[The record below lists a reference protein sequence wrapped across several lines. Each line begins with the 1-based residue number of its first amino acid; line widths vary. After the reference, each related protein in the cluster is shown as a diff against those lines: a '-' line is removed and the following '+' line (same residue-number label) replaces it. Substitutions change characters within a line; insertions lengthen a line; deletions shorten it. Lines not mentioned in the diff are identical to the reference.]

1 MFLHVAYN
9 TLVKKKTTL
18 FNLKDLIV
26 YFLVAG
32 TGAAV
37 QFAAGSFFRN
47 YTDYSVS
54 VSLGYIVSA
63 IVGFV
68 LTKMFAFDARN
79 TNKTRR
85 EMVKFGIVVAI
96 SFGITVG
103 FATLTLKILHAS
115 TGQDVMYALPFEKI
129 PFLLQLFP
137 FLSKFQEINVTEA
150 SATLV
155 GMGLSFVSN
164 YILHKTFTFK
174 STGFYD
180 RAKAALNLGKN

>member
-1 MFLHVAYN
+1 LFLHVAYN

-26 YFLVAG
+26 YFLIAG

-37 QFAAGSFFRN
+37 QFVSGSFFRN
-47 YTDYSVS
+47 YVDFYTS
-54 VSLGYIVSA
+54 VSLGYIVSFF
-63 IVGFV
+63 VGFI
-68 LTKMFAFDARN
+68 LTKLFAFDARN

-85 EMVKFGIVVAI
+85 EMVKFGIVAGI

-103 FATLTLKILHAS
+103 FAALTLQIFHAS
-115 TGQDVMYALPFEKI
+115 NPKDLIYTLPLEVI
-129 PFLLQLFP
+129 PAK
-137 FLSKFQEINVTEA
+137 SRDINVTEA

>member
-1 MFLHVAYN
+1 
-9 TLVKKKTTL
+9 VKKESAL

-26 YFLVAG
+26 YFLIAG

-37 QFAAGSFFRN
+37 QLVSGSYFRN
-47 YTDYSVS
+47 YTTYFVS
-54 VSLGYIVSA
+54 ISLGYIVSFF
-63 IVGFV
+63 VGFV
-68 LTKMFAFDARN
+68 LTKLFAFDARN

-85 EMVKFGIVVAI
+85 EMVKFGIVAAI

-103 FATLTLKILHAS
+103 FSALTLKALHS
-115 TGQDVMYALPFEKI
+115 LNEKDSFYYLPNFLPEKYR
-129 PFLLQLFP
+129 
-137 FLSKFQEINVTEA
+137 EINVTEF
-150 SATLV
+150 SSTLV

-164 YILHKTFTFK
+164 YILHKKFTFK

>member
-1 MFLHVAYN
+1 MGGCQKSVYFALLLR

-18 FNLKDLIV
+18 FNIKDLVV
-26 YFLVAG
+26 YFLIAG

-37 QFAAGSFFRN
+37 QFISGSFFRN
-47 YTDYSVS
+47 YVDFYTS
-54 VSLGYIVSA
+54 VSLGYIVSFF
-63 IVGFV
+63 VGFV
-68 LTKMFAFDARN
+68 LTKLFAFDARN

-85 EMVKFGIVVAI
+85 EMVKFGIVACI

-103 FATLTLKILHAS
+103 FAALTLQIFHAS
-115 TGQDVMYALPFEKI
+115 NPKDVLYQMPFEFI
-129 PFLLQLFP
+129 PVK
-137 FLSKFQEINVTEA
+137 SREINVTEA
-150 SATLV
+150 TSTLV

-164 YILHKTFTFK
+164 FILHKTFTFR